1 MQVRVQVV
9 LGYVS
14 VEPWDPAR
22 RVFPLHGLSE
32 SDRSDTW
39 QLEQQNDQPEAGG
52 FLVSTPA
59 NKKKEYSDVVQT
71 KNYPRLGNQSI
82 FKFKF

>member
-1 MQVRVQVV
+1 MRVV

-14 VEPWDPAR
+14 VEPWDPTR

-59 NKKKEYSDVVQT
+59 NKKKEYSDVQT
-71 KNYPRLGNQSI
+71 ENYPRNQSI
-82 FKFKF
+82 FKFKFKF

>member
-1 MQVRVQVV
+1 MPVRTT
-9 LGYVS
+9 S
-14 VEPWDPAR
+14 
-22 RVFPLHGLSE
+22 RVKPECPLPGPVTVNRFIRV
-32 SDRSDTW
+32 RSDTW
-39 QLEQQNDQPEAGG
+39 QLEQQNDQAGG
-52 FLVSTPA
+52 FLVSTRA